1 MPKQVSL
8 TWTEF
13 VEQFQPIR
21 NVFSNDEDQ
30 QMFETYGA
38 ELDFVQNV
46 PIDRVWTYLE
56 VEGGTVITNGFHYVN
71 RLGYFITTV
80 PAEEDTEYEV
90 DLEMWTECCRDCG
103 EAETKDGEVIME
115 TYKCDAQQEYCLN
128 CCGCDDHKGEK
139 WY

>member
-46 PIDRVWTYLE
+46 PIDRVWTYLD
-56 VEGGTVITNGFHYVN
+56 VDGGSVTTNGFHYVN
-71 RLGYFITTV
+71 RIGYFITTV
-80 PAEEDTEYEV
+80 PAEEDTEYEI
-90 DLEMWTECCRDCG
+90 DLHNDPDSCADCC
-103 EAETKDGEVIME
+103 EAETLSGELIME
-115 TYKCDAQQEYCLN
+115 TYKCYDQQEFCLN

>member
-1 MPKQVSL
+1 MSKQVSL
-8 TWTEF
+8 TWSEF

-21 NVFSNDEDQ
+21 NMFSKDEDQ

-38 ELDFVQNV
+38 EVDFVKNV
-46 PIDRVWTYLE
+46 PNDNVWTYLE

-80 PAEEDTEYEV
+80 PAEEDTEYEI
-90 DLEMWTECCRDCG
+90 DLEMWTESCHDCG
-103 EAETKDGEVIME
+103 EAETLDGEIIMDN
-115 TYKCDAQQEYCLN
+115 YKCDGQQEYCLN

>member
-1 MPKQVSL
+1 MTKQVSL
-8 TWTEF
+8 TWSEF

-38 ELDFVQNV
+38 EVDFVNNV

-56 VEGGTVITNGFHYVN
+56 VEGGTVTTNGFHYVN

-80 PAEEDTEYEV
+80 PAEEDTEYEI
-90 DLEMWTECCRDCG
+90 DLEMWTEACRDCG
-103 EAETKDGEVIME
+103 EAETLDGEIIMDN
-115 TYKCDAQQEYCLN
+115 YKCDAQQEYCLN

>member
-1 MPKQVSL
+1 MTKQVSL
-8 TWTEF
+8 TWSEF

-21 NVFSNDEDQ
+21 NVFSKDEDQ

-38 ELDFVQNV
+38 EVDFVNNV
-46 PIDRVWTYLE
+46 PNDNVWTYLE
-56 VEGGTVITNGFHYVN
+56 VDGGTVTTNGFHYVN
-71 RLGYFITTV
+71 RLGYFVTTV
-80 PAEEDTEYEV
+80 PAEEDTEYEI

-103 EAETKDGEVIME
+103 EAETLDGEIIMDN
-115 TYKCDAQQEYCLN
+115 YKCDAQQEYCLN

>member
-1 MPKQVSL
+1 MTKQVSL
-8 TWTEF
+8 TWAEF

-21 NVFSNDEDQ
+21 NVFSKDDDQ

-38 ELDFVQNV
+38 EVDFVNNV
-46 PIDRVWTYLE
+46 PIDNVWTYLE
-56 VEGGTVITNGFHYVN
+56 VEGGTVTTNGFHYVN

-80 PAEEDTEYEV
+80 PAEEDTEYEI
-90 DLEMWTECCRDCG
+90 DLEMWTEACRDCG
-103 EAETKDGEVIME
+103 EAETLDGEIIMDN
-115 TYKCDAQQEYCLN
+115 YKCDAQQEYCLN

>member
-8 TWTEF
+8 TWSEF

-21 NVFSNDEDQ
+21 NVFSKDEDQ

-38 ELDFVQNV
+38 EVDFVNNV
-46 PIDRVWTYLE
+46 PNDNVWTYLE
-56 VEGGTVITNGFHYVN
+56 VEGGTVVTNGFHYVN

-80 PAEEDTEYEV
+80 PAEEDTEYEI
-90 DLEMWTECCRDCG
+90 DLEMWTESCRDCG
-103 EAETKDGEVIME
+103 EAETLDGEIIMDN
-115 TYKCDAQQEYCLN
+115 YKCDGQQEYCLN

>member
-1 MPKQVSL
+1 MSKQVSL
-8 TWTEF
+8 TWSEF

-21 NVFSNDEDQ
+21 NVFSKDEDQ

-38 ELDFVQNV
+38 EVDFVNNV
-46 PIDRVWTYLE
+46 PNDNVWTYLE
-56 VEGGTVITNGFHYVN
+56 VDGGTVTTNGFHYVN
-71 RLGYFITTV
+71 RLGYFVTTV
-80 PAEEDTEYEV
+80 PAEEDTEYEI

-103 EAETKDGEVIME
+103 EAETLSGEIIMDN
-115 TYKCDAQQEYCLN
+115 YKCDAQQEYCLN

>member
-1 MPKQVSL
+1 MSKQVSL
-8 TWTEF
+8 TWSEF

-21 NVFSNDEDQ
+21 NVFSKDEDQ

-38 ELDFVQNV
+38 EVDFVNNV
-46 PIDRVWTYLE
+46 PNDNVWTYLE
-56 VEGGTVITNGFHYVN
+56 VDGGTVTTNGFHYVN
-71 RLGYFITTV
+71 RLGYFITAV
-80 PAEEDTEYEV
+80 PAEEDTEYEI

-103 EAETKDGEVIME
+103 EAETLSGEIIMDN
-115 TYKCDAQQEYCLN
+115 YKCDAQQEYCLN